1 MSQETR
7 SIQVAPSEEQ
17 STIELYQLFGWE
29 LKSSQ
34 EIFNQSSHLERDGD
48 SINQVTTTTNYVKL
62 VFQRDTE
69 MKNYREL
76 ADLER
81 QYEGVAFPM
90 KKKTWGW
97 FLLGAAAICAS
108 EGVIANVGG
117 GVGMLLGVAAV
128 AGGIALIVFGF
139 MKKSKYKKEYQAAY
153 AEAASRRN
161 EIVNAARALAK

>member
-34 EIFNQSSHLERDGD
+34 EIYNQSSHLERDGD

-69 MKNYREL
+69 MKNYKEL
-76 ADLER
+76 AALER
-81 QYEGVAFPM
+81 QYEGISFPV

-97 FLLGAAAICAS
+97 FLLGVAAICAS
-108 EGVIANVGG
+108 ESAFGVGG
-117 GVGMLLGVAAV
+117 IVGIPLGVAAV
-128 AGGIALIVFGF
+128 AGGIALIVLGF

-153 AEAASRRN
+153 EEAASRRS
-161 EIVNAARALAK
+161 EIINAARALAK